1 MFGIRILAFVS
12 LVVAVWGQEPA
23 PPGAP
28 SEILTDSLGRSTPRS
43 TVLGFLGV
51 AHRGDYSAAARYLN
65 TPLQGPAADDLASQ
79 LIAVLDRR
87 LPAHLD
93 QLSNQPDG
101 LLNDNLPLG
110 TDLVGSIQ
118 TSGGALNILV
128 ERIRRPE
135 GSIWLFSS
143 ATLEHI
149 PEAYSE
155 LSSHSIGE
163 YLPIWLS
170 KRGWFSIPLWQWIAL
185 VAGLVLAIGISS
197 LLRRAALP
205 VLRRLVGSRLSSQD
219 NHMLD
224 LLAAPIRALAVLA
237 ILHVSVVLLNLPLI
251 AREAWRDANLGL
263 LIMACT
269 WLFLRVV
276 KIFAKVAGRRLQDM
290 GRGDSTSFVRLTQR
304 TINFVVA
311 FLAIIFVA
319 RSAGVNVAGAI
330 AGLGVGGIAVA
341 LAAQKTLE
349 NLFGG
354 VSIIFDK
361 SIRVGD
367 LCRIGDQ
374 EGKVQ
379 DIGIRSTRFRT
390 QARTVLTVPNGQLSS
405 MNLENLGMRD
415 KIRFRHIIGLRSET
429 TSQQLSSVLEGLR
442 ALLAEHHYVEADTS
456 RVNFVKLGPSSMDLE
471 VFAYILT
478 NVNERFLVVQE
489 ELLVGTLAVVERS
502 GTAPALP
509 SQVVYVNQDPAANR
523 SSSSTTAELQVR

>member
-1 MFGIRILAFVS
+1 
-12 LVVAVWGQEPA
+12 
-23 PPGAP
+23 
-28 SEILTDSLGRSTPRS
+28 
-43 TVLGFLGV
+43 
-51 AHRGDYSAAARYLN
+51 LN
-65 TPLQGPAADDLASQ
+65 
-79 LIAVLDRR
+79 
-87 LPAHLD
+87 
-93 QLSNQPDG
+93 
-101 LLNDNLPLG
+101 
-110 TDLVGSIQ
+110 
-118 TSGGALNILV
+118 
-128 ERIRRPE
+128 
-135 GSIWLFSS
+135 
-143 ATLEHI
+143 
-149 PEAYSE
+149 
-155 LSSHSIGE
+155 
-163 YLPIWLS
+163 
-170 KRGWFSIPLWQWIAL
+170 
-185 VAGLVLAIGISS
+185 
-197 LLRRAALP
+197 
-205 VLRRLVGSRLSSQD
+205 SQD

-224 LLAAPIRALAVLA
+224 LLAAPIRVLAVLA
-237 ILHVSVVLLNLPLI
+237 IVHVTVVLLNLPLI
-251 AREAWRDANLGL
+251 ARDAWRGANLGL

-276 KIFAKVAGRRLQDM
+276 KIFARVAGRRLQDM

-311 FLAIIFVA
+311 FLAIVFVA
-319 RSAGVNVAGAI
+319 RSAGLNVAGAL

-415 KIRFRHIIGLRSET
+415 KIRFRHFIGLRIET
-429 TSQQLSSVLEGLR
+429 TGQQLNFVLEGLR
-442 ALLAEHHYVEADTS
+442 ALLAGHHYVEAETS

-471 VFAYILT
+471 VFAYVLT
-478 NVNERFLVVQE
+478 NIHERFLVIQE
-489 ELLVGTLAVVERS
+489 ELLVGALAVVEKS

-509 SQVVYVNQDPAANR
+509 SQLVYMHRDPA
-523 SSSSTTAELQVR
+523 SSLGSSSTTAGQQTS

>member
-1 MFGIRILAFVS
+1 MFGTRILAFAS
-12 LVVAVWGQEPA
+12 LLVAAWGQQPA
-23 PPGAP
+23 PSTAP
-28 SEILTDSLGRSTPRS
+28 TEAPTDTLGRSTPRG
-43 TVLGFLGV
+43 TVLGFLGA

-65 TPLQGPAADDLASQ
+65 TPLEGSAADGLASQ
-79 LIAVLDRR
+79 LITILDRR

-93 QLSNQPDG
+93 QLSSQPDG
-101 LLNDNLPLG
+101 SVTDGLPLG

-128 ERIRRPE
+128 ERVRRPE
-135 GSIWLFSS
+135 GFIWLFSS
-143 ATLEHI
+143 ATLEQV

-155 LSSHSIGE
+155 LNSRSIDE
-163 YLPIWLS
+163 YLPTWLS
-170 KRGWFSIPLWQWIAL
+170 KRGWYSIPLWQWIVLA
-185 VAGLVLAIGISS
+185 AGLILAIGVSS
-197 LLRRAALP
+197 MLRRVVLP
-205 VLRRLVGSRLSSQD
+205 VLRKLVGGRLSSQD

-237 ILHVSVVLLNLPLI
+237 ILHVTVVLLNLPLI

-263 LIMACT
+263 LIIACT

-276 KIFAKVAGRRLQDM
+276 KIFGRVAGRRLQDM

-319 RSAGVNVAGAI
+319 RSAGINVTGVI

-374 EGKVQ
+374 EGRVQ

-405 MNLENLGMRD
+405 MNLENMGMRD
-415 KIRFRHIIGLRSET
+415 KIRFRHIIGLRTET
-429 TSQQLSSVLEGLR
+429 TSQQLTFVLEGFR
-442 ALLAEHHYVEADTS
+442 ALLAGHHSVEADTS
-456 RVNFVKLGPSSMDLE
+456 RVNLVQVGPSSMDLE

-478 NVNERFLVVQE
+478 NVPERFLVIQE
-489 ELLVGTLAVVERS
+489 ELLVGALAVVERS
-502 GTAPALP
+502 GTATALP
-509 SQVVYVNQDPAANR
+509 SQVVYMNRDPASNR
-523 SSSSTTAELQVR
+523 SSAAPRAAGQV

>member
-1 MFGIRILAFVS
+1 MFAIRILAFAS
-12 LVVAVWGQEPA
+12 LLVTAWGQEL
-23 PPGAP
+23 AP
-28 SEILTDSLGRSTPRS
+28 SRVTTEVQTDSLGRSTPRG
-43 TVLGFLGV
+43 TVLGFLGA
-51 AHRGDYSAAARYLN
+51 AHRDDYSAAARYLN
-65 TPLQGPAADDLASQ
+65 TPLQGPAADGLASQ
-79 LIAVLDRR
+79 LIAILDRR

-101 LLNDNLPLG
+101 SLNDNLPLG
-110 TDLVGSIQ
+110 TELVGSIQ
-118 TSGGALNILV
+118 TSEGALNILV

-135 GSIWLFSS
+135 GLVWLFSS
-143 ATLEHI
+143 ATLEQV
-149 PEAYSE
+149 PEEYGE
-155 LSSHSIGE
+155 LIYHPIDE
-163 YLPIWLS
+163 YLPVWLS
-170 KRGWFSIPLWQWIAL
+170 QRGWFSIPLWQWIAL
-185 VAGLVLAIGISS
+185 VAGLVLAIGVSS
-197 LLRRAALP
+197 LLRRVALP
-205 VLRRLVGSRLSSQD
+205 VLRRLVGGLLRSQD
-219 NHMLD
+219 NHILD
-224 LLAAPIRALAVLA
+224 LLAAPIRVLAVLA
-237 ILHVSVVLLNLPLI
+237 ILHFTIVLLNLPLI

-276 KIFAKVAGRRLQDM
+276 KILGLVAGRRLQDM

-319 RSAGVNVAGAI
+319 RSAGINVAGVI
-330 AGLGVGGIAVA
+330 TGLGVGGIAVA

-390 QARTVLTVPNGQLSS
+390 QARTILTVPNGQLSS
-405 MNLENLGMRD
+405 MNLENMGMRD
-415 KIRFRHIIGLRSET
+415 KIRFRHVIGLSIET
-429 TSQQLSSVLEGLR
+429 TSQQLNVVLEGLR
-442 ALLAEHHYVEADTS
+442 ALLAGHGLVEAGTA

-471 VFAYILT
+471 VFAYVLT
-478 NVNERFLVVQE
+478 NVNERFLVIQE
-489 ELLVGTLAVVERS
+489 ELLAGTLAVVERS
-502 GTAPALP
+502 GTATALP
-509 SQVVYVNQDPAANR
+509 SQVVYMNRGAAANR
-523 SSSSTTAELQVR
+523 SSSYITAEHSS

>member
-1 MFGIRILAFVS
+1 MFGIRILAFAS
-12 LVVAVWGQEPA
+12 ILVAAWGQEPA
-23 PPGAP
+23 PTRTPAEAP
-28 SEILTDSLGRSTPRS
+28 TDSLSRFTPRG
-43 TVLGFLGV
+43 TVLGFLGA

-65 TPLQGPAADDLASQ
+65 TPLQGSAADGLASQ

-87 LPAHLD
+87 MPAHLD

-101 LLNDNLPLG
+101 SLTDSLPLG

-118 TSGGALNILV
+118 TSEGTLNILV

-135 GSIWLFSS
+135 GLVWLFSS
-143 ATLEHI
+143 ATLEQV
-149 PEAYSE
+149 PEAYGE
-155 LSSHSIGE
+155 LGSHSIDE
-163 YLPIWLS
+163 YLPAWLS
-170 KRGWFSIPLWQWIAL
+170 HRGWFSIPLWQWIAL

-197 LLRRAALP
+197 LLRRVALP
-205 VLRRLVGSRLSSQD
+205 VLRSLVGSLLSSQD

-237 ILHVSVVLLNLPLI
+237 ILHFTVVLLNLPLI
-251 AREAWRDANLGL
+251 AREAWRDTNLGL

-276 KIFAKVAGRRLQDM
+276 KIVGKVAGRRLQDL

-311 FLAIIFVA
+311 FLAIVFVA
-319 RSAGVNVAGAI
+319 RSAGVNVAGVI

-390 QARTVLTVPNGQLSS
+390 QARTILTVPNGQLSS

-415 KIRFRHIIGLRSET
+415 KIRFRHIIGLRTET
-429 TSQQLSSVLEGLR
+429 TSQQLHIVLEGLR
-442 ALLAEHHYVEADTS
+442 ALLAGHDFVEADTS

-471 VFAYILT
+471 VFAYVLT
-478 NVNERFLVVQE
+478 NVNERFLVIQE

-502 GTAPALP
+502 GTATALP
-509 SQVVYVNQDPAANR
+509 SQVVYMNRDSAANC
-523 SSSSTTAELQVR
+523 SSSFMTAGHSN

>member
-1 MFGIRILAFVS
+1 MFWIRILAFAS
-12 LVVAVWGQEPA
+12 LAAAAWGQEPA
-23 PPGAP
+23 SSEAP
-28 SEILTDSLGRSTPRS
+28 SKVATDSLGRSTPRG
-43 TVLGFLGV
+43 TVLGFLGA
-51 AHRGDYSAAARYLN
+51 AHQGDYSAAARYLD
-65 TPLQGPAADDLASQ
+65 TPLQGLAADELASQ
-79 LIAVLDRR
+79 LIAILDRR

-93 QLSNQPDG
+93 QLSDQPDG
-101 LLNDNLPLG
+101 SLNDGLPLG
-110 TDLVGSIQ
+110 TDRVGSIQ
-118 TSGGALNILV
+118 TSTGALDVVV
-128 ERIRRPE
+128 ERVRRPE
-135 GSIWLFSS
+135 GLVWLFSS
-143 ATLEHI
+143 ATIEQV

-155 LSSHSIGE
+155 LSSHSIDE
-163 YLPIWLS
+163 YIPVWLV
-170 KRGWFSIPLWQWIAL
+170 KRGWLSIPLWQWIAL
-185 VAGLVLAIGISS
+185 LGGLIIAIGVSS
-197 LLRRAALP
+197 LLRGVVLP
-205 VLRRLVGSRLSSQD
+205 VLRRVVGSVVSSQD
-219 NHMLD
+219 HHMLD
-224 LLAAPIRALAVLA
+224 LLAAPLRALAVLA
-237 ILHVSVVLLNLPLI
+237 ILHVTVVLLNLPLI

-263 LIMACT
+263 LIIACT

-276 KIFAKVAGRRLQDM
+276 KIFGRVAGRRLQDM

-311 FLAIIFVA
+311 CLAIIFVA
-319 RSAGVNVAGAI
+319 RSAGLNVAGAI

-415 KIRFRHIIGLRSET
+415 KIRFRHIIGLRTET
-429 TSQQLSSVLEGLR
+429 TSQQLNFVLEGIR
-442 ALLAEHHYVEADTS
+442 ALLAGHHYVEADTS
-456 RVNFVKLGPSSMDLE
+456 RVNFVKLGLSSMDLE
-471 VFAYILT
+471 VFAYVLT
-478 NVNERFLVVQE
+478 NVNERFLVIQE
-489 ELLVGTLAVVERS
+489 ELLVGALAVVERS

-509 SQVVYVNQDPAANR
+509 SQVVYMNRDLAANR
-523 SSSSTTAELQVR
+523 NSSSATAERFS

>member
-1 MFGIRILAFVS
+1 MFGIRILAFAS
-12 LVVAVWGQEPA
+12 LLVVAWAQEPG
-23 PPGAP
+23 PSRAP
-28 SEILTDSLGRSTPRS
+28 SEVPTDSLGRSTPRG
-43 TVLGFLGV
+43 TVLGFLGA

-65 TPLQGPAADDLASQ
+65 TPLQGPAADALASQ
-79 LIAVLDRR
+79 LITILDRR

-101 LLNDNLPLG
+101 SVNDNLPLG
-110 TDLVGSIQ
+110 TDLVGSIP
-118 TSGGALNILV
+118 TSTGGLNILV

-135 GSIWLFSS
+135 GLIWLFSS
-143 ATLEHI
+143 ATLERV

-155 LSSHSIGE
+155 LNPHSIDE
-163 YLPIWLS
+163 YLPAWLS

-185 VAGLVLAIGISS
+185 VAGLVLAIGVSS
-197 LLRRAALP
+197 LLRGVALP
-205 VLRRLVGSRLSSQD
+205 VLRSLVGSRLRSQD

-224 LLAAPIRALAVLA
+224 LLAAPIRALAMLA
-237 ILHVSVVLLNLPLI
+237 LLHVTVVLLNLPLI
-251 AREAWRDANLGL
+251 AREAWRDANLAL
-263 LIMACT
+263 LILACT

-276 KIFAKVAGRRLQDM
+276 KIFARVAGRRLQDM

-304 TINFVVA
+304 TITFVVA
-311 FLAIIFVA
+311 CLAIIFVA
-319 RSAGVNVAGAI
+319 RSAGLNVTGAI

-374 EGKVQ
+374 EGRVQ

-415 KIRFRHIIGLRSET
+415 KIRFRHIIGLRTET
-429 TSQQLSSVLEGLR
+429 TSQQLNTVLEGLR
-442 ALLAEHHYVEADTS
+442 AMLAGHHQVEAGTS

-471 VFAYILT
+471 VFAYVLT
-478 NVNERFLVVQE
+478 NVNERYLVIQE

-502 GTAPALP
+502 GTATALP
-509 SQVVYVNQDPAANR
+509 SQVVYMNRDPAAVPIPEQ
-523 SSSSTTAELQVR
+523 SS

>member
-1 MFGIRILAFVS
+1 MFWIRILAFAS
-12 LVVAVWGQEPA
+12 LLVAAWGQEQA
-23 PPGAP
+23 PSNAP
-28 SEILTDSLGRSTPRS
+28 SEVPTDSLGRSTPRG
-43 TVLGFLGV
+43 TVLGFLGA

-65 TPLQGPAADDLASQ
+65 TSLQGPAADGLARQ
-79 LIAVLDRR
+79 LITILDRR

-93 QLSNQPDG
+93 QLSNQPEG
-101 LLNDNLPLG
+101 SLNDNLLLG

-118 TSGGALNILV
+118 TSEGTLKILV
-128 ERIRRPE
+128 ERVRRPE
-135 GSIWLFSS
+135 GLIWLFSS
-143 ATLEHI
+143 ATLEQV

-155 LSSHSIGE
+155 LNSHSIDE
-163 YLPIWLS
+163 YLPVWLA
-170 KRGWFSIPLWQWIAL
+170 KRGWLSIPLWQWIAL
-185 VAGLVLAIGISS
+185 LGGLILAIGVSS
-197 LLRRAALP
+197 LLRGVVLP
-205 VLRRLVGSRLSSQD
+205 VLRRLVGSLVSSQD

-237 ILHVSVVLLNLPLI
+237 ILHVTVVLLNLPLI
-251 AREAWRDANLGL
+251 AREAWREANLGL
-263 LIMACT
+263 LIIACT

-276 KIFAKVAGRRLQDM
+276 KIFARVAGRRLQDM

-311 FLAIIFVA
+311 FLAIVFVA
-319 RSAGVNVAGAI
+319 RSAGLNVAGAI

-390 QARTVLTVPNGQLSS
+390 QARTILTVPNGQLSS

-415 KIRFRHIIGLRSET
+415 KIRFRHIIGLRTET
-429 TSQQLSSVLEGLR
+429 TSQQLNFVLEGLR
-442 ALLAEHHYVEADTS
+442 ALLAGHHYVEAQTS

-471 VFAYILT
+471 VFAYVLT
-478 NVNERFLVVQE
+478 NVLERFLVIQE
-489 ELLVGTLAVVERS
+489 ELLVGALAIVERS
-502 GTAPALP
+502 GTATALP
-509 SQVVYVNQDPAANR
+509 SQVVYMNRDPTASRN
-523 SSSSTTAELQVR
+523 SSSTMAEHSS

>member
-28 SEILTDSLGRSTPRS
+28 SEILTDSLGRSTPRG

-185 VAGLVLAIGISS
+185 VAGLVLAIGVSS
-197 LLRRAALP
+197 LLRRVALP

-237 ILHVSVVLLNLPLI
+237 ILHVTVVLLNLPLI